1 MSKPASAE
9 AGQEKGVLTVSSKPA
24 EQIPV
29 KVTVKTVIYSGKEK
43 ETFELTTFG
52 RYYKKANSSY
62 LQYDEVMEE
71 GDVHTTVKISGD
83 EVLIL
88 RSGAI
93 KMRLLFLLNKKN
105 PGNYQTQYGLLQT
118 SALTKR
124 LDTDF
129 NEMKQEGH
137 VDLLYDMAIQGAT
150 AGTYHLTI
158 NYKEEGK

>member
-1 MSKPASAE
+1 MSI
-9 AGQEKGVLTVSSKPA
+9 GPA

-29 KVTVKTVIYSGKEK
+29 KVTVKTAIYSGKEK

-52 RYYKKANSSY
+52 RYYTKASSSY

-93 KMRLLFLLNKKN
+93 KMRLHFLLNKKT
-105 PGNYQTQYGLLQT
+105 PGDYKTPYGLLET

-124 LDTDF
+124 LDTNFDE
-129 NEMKQEGH
+129 NEQRGH
-137 VDLLYDMAIQGAT
+137 VDLLYDMAIQGT
-150 AGTYHLTI
+150 SAGTYHLTI
-158 NYKEEGK
+158 NFKEEGK